1 MTQSRNADKF
11 VCRLPD
17 GMREQL
23 ANVAAT
29 NRRSMNS
36 ELVYRLETSL
46 AGAAQDDQDVAATPA
61 AQRRALALCVA
72 VLQELTNYSERLP
85 NDVEGSIASAIAAAR
100 PLLRRTELFKP
111 EKD

>member
-23 ANVAAT
+23 AEVAKA

-36 ELVYRLETSL
+36 ELVYRLESSL
-46 AGAAQDDQDVAATPA
+46 AGATKEAH
-61 AQRRALALCVA
+61 ALALCVEA
-72 VLQELTNYSERLP
+72 LDQLVPFLGKVP
-85 NDVEGSIASAIAAAR
+85 ADVGLINNALMAAR
-100 PLLRRTELFKP
+100 PLLPKA
-111 EKD
+111 

>member
-23 ANVAAT
+23 ANVAAM

-36 ELVYRLETSL
+36 EVVYRLETSL
-46 AGAAQDDQDVAATPA
+46 AGAGSHKAKAEALEALKLMSEDIAMLPRVRSASAAAACAAT
-61 AQRRALALCVA
+61 LD
-72 VLQELTNYSERLP
+72 NIERVRDFLK
-85 NDVEGSIASAIAAAR
+85 S
-100 PLLRRTELFKP
+100 L
-111 EKD
+111 